1 MLIQRNMNVYT
12 VIMGLYI
19 YIYIYDEMHDVIYY
33 MLYRLTIVV

>member
-12 VIMGLYI
+12 VIMGL
-19 YIYIYDEMHDVIYY
+19 YIYDEMHDVIYY